1 MIKKDIDFGLKEI
14 DINQYKLKKNNTGKT
29 ALILILILCF
39 FYFSYNLDKLN
50 FSEKSIV
57 ENDEKEILAFS
68 AVENNNFFPL
78 KDSLVE
84 MENNENPEQ
93 LSNNTDNNSPKIKDI
108 NFLSGKYYI
117 ISGSF
122 SNYNLSLNK
131 ANFLNDNG
139 FNAFIISPVNQN
151 KMFRVAVD
159 VYDDIDTAKENLK
172 SYKEKLNNELWILK
186 Y

>member
-1 MIKKDIDFGLKEI
+1 MNKSDYDYGLKEI
-14 DINQYKLKKNNTGKT
+14 NLGDYKLKKNNFPILPL
-29 ALILILILCF
+29 LILFLLIGII
-39 FYFSYNLDKLN
+39 YNYKDIFTNNKIQSDLIKETKN
-50 FSEKSIV
+50 FTE
-57 ENDEKEILAFS
+57 
-68 AVENNNFFPL
+68 
-78 KDSLVE
+78 
-84 MENNENPEQ
+84 
-93 LSNNTDNNSPKIKDI
+93 IKDEEVNSDSKSFSSDSITVIPIKEDLVDFNSISEI
-108 NFLSGKYYI
+108 NYITGNYYI

>member
-1 MIKKDIDFGLKEI
+1 MV
-14 DINQYKLKKNNTGKT
+14 TGKDGQLGY
-29 ALILILILCF
+29 ALQELSKNQFEFLWKFTDRSELDITDSMKIQSVLKQFEPDWIINAAA
-39 FYFSYNLDKLN
+39 YTDVDAAESNEEIAVNSSKTIEVNL
-50 FSEKSIV
+50 
-57 ENDEKEILAFS
+57 
-68 AVENNNFFPL
+68 
-78 KDSLVE
+78 
-84 MENNENPEQ
+84 
-93 LSNNTDNNSPKIKDI
+93 
-108 NFLSGKYYI
+108 LSGKYYI